1 MQEHKILNNVV
12 QVLNKITSLSIS
24 DRIRI
29 LIKKQHVEVY
39 TPSI

>member
-1 MQEHKILNNVV
+1 MQEHKMLNNVV

-29 LIKKQHVEVY
+29 LIKK
-39 TPSI
+39 T